1 MKAAE
6 RLNKVGFSPIR
17 VILEE
22 VRGRKARGENIYSF
36 CAGEPDF
43 NTPEPVK
50 EAVCEKL
57 LKDRTHYSSNRG
69 VLELRQEIARRMEED
84 YGITFDAQTEILLT
98 TGGAEAIQHAM
109 MAFVNPGDEVIIFTP
124 AFVNYAAGVR
134 MCGAQAVEIPLSF
147 ETGYQLDIKA
157 LKEHITERTKM
168 IVINNPCN
176 PTGAVYR
183 REDLEELCAL
193 AGEKHILIL
202 SDEIY
207 SRLTYRENNFHSIA
221 EFPQMKEQAIIVNGF
236 SKAYA
241 MTGWRV
247 GFLMASEEHINAM
260 LKVHQYTTTSGNTFV
275 QEGLAQAMNLPQ
287 TLKQV
292 EEMRQCFEKR
302 GELLLQY
309 LQEIPG
315 IRYTRPQG
323 SFYLLMDITES
334 GLSGET
340 FSERLLEEEGVA
352 VVPADG
358 FGKHCGHLV
367 RISFAASEEVI
378 EEGMKRL
385 KEFMKSVSQK

>member
-98 TGGAEAIQHAM
+98 MGGAEAIQHAM

-352 VVPADG
+352 VVPANE

-367 RISFAASEEVI
+367 RISFAASEEII

>member
-6 RLNKVGFSPIR
+6 RLNEVGFSPIR

-69 VLELRQEIARRMEED
+69 VLELRQEIARRMKED

-207 SRLTYRENNFHSIA
+207 SRLTYRENNFYSIA

-260 LKVHQYTTTSGNTFV
+260 VKVHQYTTTSGNTFV

-378 EEGMKRL
+378 EEGMRRL

>member
-6 RLNKVGFSPIR
+6 RLNEVGFSPIR

-84 YGITFDAQTEILLT
+84 YGIIFDAQTEILLT

-109 MAFVNPGDEVIIFTP
+109 MAFVNLGDEVIIFTP
-124 AFVNYAAGVR
+124 AFVNYAAGIR
-134 MCGAQAVEIPLSF
+134 MCGAQVVEIPLSF

-221 EFPQMKEQAIIVNGF
+221 EFPQMNEQAIIVNGF

-260 LKVHQYTTTSGNTFV
+260 VKVHQYTTTSGNTFV

-352 VVPADG
+352 VVPANG

-367 RISFAASEEVI
+367 RISFAASEEII

>member
-1 MKAAE
+1 MRAAE
-6 RLNKVGFSPIR
+6 RLNEVGFSPIR
-17 VILEE
+17 VVLEE
-22 VRGRKARGENIYSF
+22 VKERKARGETIYSF

-57 LKDRTHYSSNRG
+57 HKDRTHYSSNRG
-69 VLELRQEIARRMEED
+69 VLELRQEIARRMKED
-84 YGITFDAQTEILLT
+84 HGIAYDAQTEILMT
-98 TGGAEAIQHAM
+98 TGGAEAIQHTM
-109 MAFVNPGDEVIIFTP
+109 MAFINPGDEVIIFTP
-124 AFVNYAAGVR
+124 AFVNYAAMVR
-134 MCGAQAVEIPLSF
+134 MCGGKVIEIPLSF

-157 LKEHITERTKM
+157 LKEHISEKTKM

-193 AGEKHILIL
+193 AGERNVLIL

-207 SRLTYRENNFHSIA
+207 SRLTYGGNNFYSIA

-236 SKAYA
+236 SKTYA

-247 GFLMASEEHINAM
+247 GFLMASGEHINAM
-260 LKVHQYTTTSGNTFV
+260 IKVHQYTTTSGNTFV

-292 EEMRQCFEKR
+292 EEMRQRFEKR
-302 GELLLQY
+302 GELLLQC
-309 LQEIPG
+309 LQEIPE

-340 FSERLLEEEGVA
+340 FARRLLAEEGVA
-352 VVPADG
+352 VVPAGG
-358 FGKHCGHLV
+358 FGEHCGHLV

-385 KEFMKSVSQK
+385 KKFMKAVSQK